1 MHARARKDIH
11 FFRRIFMHL
20 KITVTRW
27 WDNDPFTQA
36 AAVAYY
42 TIFSFPALIILYLA
56 SASLFL
62 QQDDLQA
69 QTNSFLSEK
78 FGASAAEQ
86 FSTIIQNT
94 APEHTSTL
102 AFVIGGITLLLAALK
117 LFMQLQ
123 KALNHVWGLPEVPS
137 GSIATLIFRRLTSF
151 MVMLGIGLTLVCSI
165 LLTSVISFFTRWIT
179 EHVHEHLAF
188 VVHGINLFAS
198 LLTLSIVFTIM
209 LRNLPDK
216 DVRWRHAFPGAL
228 ISAVLF
234 MIGEYGLGIYFSTAR
249 PDSAYGVTGSLIL
262 LMLWVSYSC
271 IILLLGAEMS
281 KTLSDYDRSSQKS

>member
-1 MHARARKDIH
+1 MHARGRTDIL
-11 FFRRIFMHL
+11 FFRRAFMHL
-20 KITVTRW
+20 KNTVARW

-42 TIFSFPALIILYLA
+42 TIFSFPALIIIYLA

-62 QQDDLQA
+62 KQEELQA

-86 FSTIIQNT
+86 FTTIIQNT
-94 APEHTSTL
+94 APEDTSTV
-102 AFVIGGITLLLAALK
+102 AFVIGGVTLLLAALK

-123 KALNHVWGLPEVPS
+123 KALNHVWGLPETPV
-137 GSIATLIFRRLTSF
+137 GSFTTLLVRRFTSF
-151 MVMLGIGLTLVCSI
+151 LVMLGIGITLVCSI
-165 LLTSVISFFTRWIT
+165 LLTSIISFLTKWIT
-179 EHVHEHLAF
+179 DHVHEYLAF
-188 VVHGINLFAS
+188 IAHGVNLLAS
-198 LLTLSIVFTIM
+198 MLTLSAVFTIM

-216 DVRWRHAFPGAL
+216 HVRWRHAFPGAMV
-228 ISAVLF
+228 SAVLF
-234 MIGEYGLGIYFSTAR
+234 MIGEYALGIYFSTAR

-281 KTLSDYDRSSQKS
+281 KTLSDYDSKTQES